1 MNIQT
6 LAKIDLNLLVALHV
20 LLEERSVS
28 GAARRLS
35 ITQPAMSKT
44 LGRLRDTFD
53 DPLFVRSK
61 RGIQPT
67 PRAEAIASD
76 LHNLLSGIE
85 TLLDAGEFSPAAFR
99 GEINMAISE
108 YVGLSLLPPLTARLQ
123 SVAPRLRLRTITRVE
138 GQLDRLANGELDFA
152 IQLARA
158 EYPHEYRYHPLGS
171 SPLAVF
177 VRRGH
182 PLVGRP
188 ITRDT
193 LSQYPAIS
201 LYISDRGD
209 VELPALP
216 SGETITGRS
225 GMLETSHLLTALE
238 VLRETDYTLVC
249 PAYLAR
255 NDGAT
260 RDVVALPLPPDEA
273 QTVEYALVAHDRTA
287 RSPIHQWLWNEII
300 DTVRHMRVRTVHRG

>member
-1 MNIQT
+1 MNIKT
-6 LAKIDLNLLVALHV
+6 LAKADLNLLVALHV

-28 GAARRLS
+28 VAAKRLS

-44 LGRLRDTFD
+44 LARLRETFD

-67 PRAEAIASD
+67 PRAEAIAGE
-76 LHNLLSGIE
+76 LQTLLNNISN
-85 TLLDAGEFSPAAFR
+85 LLDAGEFSPRAYR
-99 GEINMAISE
+99 GEITVAISE

-123 SVAPRLRLRTITRVE
+123 TVAPRLRLRTITRVE
-138 GQLDRLANGELDFA
+138 NQLDRLASGELDFA
-152 IQLARA
+152 IQLTRA
-158 EYPHEYRYHPLGS
+158 AYTPEYRYQSLGN

-182 PLVGRP
+182 PLVGR
-188 ITRDT
+188 TMSRDV
-193 LSQYPAIS
+193 LAEYPAIS
-201 LYISDRGD
+201 LYVSDRGD

-216 SGETITGRS
+216 NAESLTGRQ

-238 VLRETDYTLVC
+238 VLRETNYTLIC

-255 NDGAT
+255 NHGAT
-260 RDVVALPLPPDEA
+260 RDVVALPLPLDEA
-273 QTVEYALVAHDRTA
+273 QSVDYTLVAHERTA
-287 RSPIHQWLWNEII
+287 SSPLHQWLWNEIV
-300 DTVRHMRVRTVHRG
+300 DTVRNMRMRTVHRG